1 MSSDD
6 QTPIAPAV
14 GAAIRELQDLIAA
27 QYPEATFAVEEGCEP
42 PGIYLIATIDVPD
55 TSAVFDLVVER
66 LLELQIDEGLPIYVT
81 PVRPIARVIEE
92 LQTRGLL
99 MPHAP
104 APR

>member
-1 MSSDD
+1 MTTQDHASV
-6 QTPIAPAV
+6 TPAIA
-14 GAAIRELQDLIAA
+14 AAIRELQDLIAA

-66 LLELQIDEGLPIYVT
+66 LLELQIDKGLPVYVT
-81 PVRPIARVIEE
+81 PVRPSARVIEE